1 VISKYIT
8 PVLAVIVGML
18 ASFGLQEAGIESL
31 WAKVTGVVVAI
42 VAIVA
47 FFVIGYIRAS
57 RA

>member
-42 VAIVA
+42 VA
-47 FFVIGYIRAS
+47 FFVIGYIRVS